1 MCHPA
6 AIPLVLGIAQA
17 GASTIGQRQAAKAQE
32 EVQRRATEAE
42 LERVATMQS
51 SMRLKERQEKLQAAQ
66 KLMENQRKLR
76 EAQATARVAAGE
88 SGIAGQ
94 SVDLVSADMTRRA
107 AEYGNSI
114 RQNLALAE
122 LSRQYQFDNVAN
134 QAVANLININQPIEQ
149 PDYVGNI
156 LSGVST
162 GFSAYSGMKDAGL
175 IKPKAP

>member
-1 MCHPA
+1 M
-6 AIPLVLGIAQA
+6 
-17 GASTIGQRQAAKAQE
+17 GQKQAAKTQAE
-32 EVQRRATEAE
+32 MQRRATEAE
-42 LERVATMQS
+42 LDRVATMQS

-66 KLMENQRKLR
+66 KLMENQRRLR
-76 EAQATARVAAGE
+76 EAQATATVAAGE
-88 SGIAGQ
+88 SGITGQ

-114 RQNLALAE
+114 RQNLELADI
-122 LSRQYQFDNVAN
+122 SRQYQFGNVAN
-134 QAVANLININQPIEQ
+134 QAVANLININQPIEP

-162 GFSAYSGMKDAGL
+162 GFSTYSGMKDAGL